1 MNKQRLPGF
10 NAEACLYKASRF
22 YMARPA
28 GASLSFNGEQV
39 RPAQIGLVREPPG
52 SIIPWPSNRPLPPW
66 IQELQR
72 QRECK
77 LNARSSQCYSN
88 CTNKY
93 VQAATKT
100 RTGPRNIWITTALGF
115 LKNVAKTRGTI
126 TVVFATRTDVT
137 GDVFSASGRGGWTRA
152 RSMRRLLP
160 KPTKN

>member
-88 CTNKY
+88 CVNKY
-93 VQAATKT
+93 GPGGRCYSPGIIAYGLDQFCAGYAETCCIDPNKT
-100 RTGPRNIWITTALGF
+100 WPSGAKYCVDRDITGCNPPC
-115 LKNVAKTRGTI
+115 
-126 TVVFATRTDVT
+126 D
-137 GDVFSASGRGGWTRA
+137 
-152 RSMRRLLP
+152 P
-160 KPTKN
+160 